1 MQVKIERTARE
12 LKPLKGAGP
21 SAPLYTGVKIG
32 GKWYN
37 LHGDHRNL
45 YNKVV
50 DLELNGTIA
59 KFTQPQTPPAPAQR
73 PPTPPPAPALTN
85 GHTPR
90 WATRDDAVDAY
101 IFYTTEL
108 GQYITEP
115 AALVRAVNCLVMQE
129 ADGEINPTH
138 RPRKDRG

>member
-1 MQVKIERTARE
+1 MQVKIEGTARE

-21 SAPLYTGVKIG
+21 DAPLYTGLKID

-37 LHGDHRNL
+37 INGDHRNL

-50 DLELNGTIA
+50 DLELNGNIA
-59 KFTQPQTPPAPAQR
+59 KFAIPQKPPAPAQQ
-73 PPTPPPAPALTN
+73 PPTPPPTN

-90 WATRDDAVDAY
+90 WATREDAVDTY
-101 IFYTTEL
+101 IFYTTKL

-129 ADGEINPTH
+129 ADGEINPVH
-138 RPRKDRG
+138 RKGR